1 MPADHLT
8 TPLAASVLTV
18 LAGTPLQTV
27 AATAAIDPADL
38 ADAVDTYHRA
48 GRAALADAEHADG
61 PWYQVRVEFPD
72 WNTAETTAVTSLGP
86 RLDHLTNE
94 GACGGWWFLR
104 KHPCWRL
111 RFTHAHVDA
120 VNHVLDDLTTTG
132 ELTRWW
138 PSLYEPE
145 TAAFGG
151 RAGIRIVHD
160 LFCADSHGVLTYL
173 RQPQPALGRREL
185 SLLLLGGLL
194 QAAGLDWFERGD
206 VFARVAQMR
215 PIDHIT
221 DSRLDALTANVRGL
235 LTVAPT
241 TDNSL
246 FEADNAV
253 PFAAPWHRAYTEAG
267 RALAAAATAGTL
279 HRGLRA
285 VTSHIVIFHWNR
297 LGLPAHT
304 QGVLARAALEAFLPR
319 S

>member
-1 MPADHLT
+1 MTT
-8 TPLAASVLTV
+8 TPLAASVLNV
-18 LAGTPLQTV
+18 LAGTPLETA
-27 AATAAIDPADL
+27 AATAAIAPADL
-38 ADAVDTYHRA
+38 ADAVEAYHLA
-48 GRAALADAEHADG
+48 GHAAVQDHTDG
-61 PWYQVRVEFPD
+61 DWYQVRVEFPD

-86 RLDHLTNE
+86 RLDHLTNV
-94 GACGGWWFLR
+94 GACGGWWYLR
-104 KHPCWRL
+104 KHPCWRIRL
-111 RFTHAHVDA
+111 AHAQVDA
-120 VNHVLDDLTTTG
+120 VNQVLNELTAAG

-151 RAGIRIVHD
+151 TTGIQLVHD
-160 LFCADSHGVLTYL
+160 LFCADSRGVLNYL

-215 PIDHIT
+215 PLDDIAN
-221 DSRLDALTANVRGL
+221 SRLDALTASVRGL
-235 LTVAPT
+235 LAVAPD

-246 FEADNAV
+246 FAAGGAV
-253 PFAAPWHRAYTEAG
+253 SFAAPWHTAYTATG
-267 RALAAAATAGTL
+267 SALAAAATAGTL
-279 HRGLRA
+279 NRGLRA
-285 VTSHIVIFHWNR
+285 VVSHIVIFHWNR

-304 QGVLARAALEAFLPR
+304 QGILARAALEAFLPR